1 MFKFLIF
8 LYQNQNS
15 FNASITIYNGAI
27 VEEGGG
33 VKYKYNVILF
43 LSKNWAYEFA
53 SNSQDQ

>member
-1 MFKFLIF
+1 MFKFFIF

-33 VKYKYNVILF
+33 GVKYKYNVILF
-43 LSKNWAYEFA
+43 LSRN
-53 SNSQDQ
+53 